1 LRSFRRSPVE
11 PRSLVS
17 QAGYD
22 FFQALT
28 RSVFRLFFGLRL
40 SDAAALPDGPVLL
53 AANHRSFIDPLVLG
67 GAVDRRVTYMMHA
80 RFYDKP
86 ALNWFFRMA
95 RCIVVEDSGENTA
108 TLRAA
113 LEVLAAGKVVG
124 IFPEGHISRDGRLAP
139 LEPGLAFLA
148 RRSDAPVV
156 PVWISGT
163 REVLPR
169 GARWPRR
176 ARLRVS
182 TGRILRMRDFPEGRA
197 GQAAFL
203 QAVHAELVRLS
214 RGEAQRREHH

>member
-95 RCIVVEDSGENTA
+95 RCIVVEDSG
-108 TLRAA
+108 
-113 LEVLAAGKVVG
+113 
-124 IFPEGHISRDGRLAP
+124 
-139 LEPGLAFLA
+139 
-148 RRSDAPVV
+148 
-156 PVWISGT
+156 
-163 REVLPR
+163 
-169 GARWPRR
+169 
-176 ARLRVS
+176 
-182 TGRILRMRDFPEGRA
+182 
-197 GQAAFL
+197 
-203 QAVHAELVRLS
+203 
-214 RGEAQRREHH
+214 